1 MAKSG
6 PSRLRPLTLR
16 LLTAPGR
23 AHTIT
28 RSPAQKP
35 ACKDLERNGQKR
47 AITSEATYTPVSN
60 RAGSRSVLVAVFS
73 KNQYNETQQNFKGGV
88 FGAEKEKEQIPEND
102 NY

>member
-1 MAKSG
+1 M
-6 PSRLRPLTLR
+6 P
-16 LLTAPGR
+16 
-23 AHTIT
+23 IT
-28 RSPAQKP
+28 RSPAQKS

-47 AITSEATYTPVSN
+47 AITSEAAYTSVSN

-73 KNQYNETQQNFKGGV
+73 KNQYNETQQNFKGV